1 MAHLVRWFM
10 IHYLLKMVICQF
22 AILNYQRVNKIIIPF
37 IFHWLIHPVI
47 FHYYPLAMTFFSTA
61 LLDVVA
67 LAALRH
73 GEPASTSV
81 CHVPWWSSTRCK
93 TNCDSKKQTGGLR
106 CFHQQT
112 RQFNQEHVGLTSW
125 QSKNKWLLFARS
137 WSTWTTNQVSRQFQ
151 SRSFFESFFE
161 LTYQAGQRVA
171 TRFSDMILFKR
182 KGFSLPLPANLQN
195 KNSLLA
201 IGGCPTLQ

>member
-47 FHYYPLAMTFFSTA
+47 FHYYPIAMTFFSTA

-73 GEPASTSV
+73 GEPASTSA
-81 CHVPWWSSTRCK
+81 CHVPWWSS
-93 TNCDSKKQTGGLR
+93 
-106 CFHQQT
+106 
-112 RQFNQEHVGLTSW
+112 
-125 QSKNKWLLFARS
+125 
-137 WSTWTTNQVSRQFQ
+137 
-151 SRSFFESFFE
+151 
-161 LTYQAGQRVA
+161 
-171 TRFSDMILFKR
+171 I
-182 KGFSLPLPANLQN
+182 PLQN
-195 KNSLLA
+195 KLRFQETNRGVEMLSSTNTAIQPGTRRFNILTKQEQVVVVRTILINMNHQPSL
-201 IGGCPTLQ
+201 